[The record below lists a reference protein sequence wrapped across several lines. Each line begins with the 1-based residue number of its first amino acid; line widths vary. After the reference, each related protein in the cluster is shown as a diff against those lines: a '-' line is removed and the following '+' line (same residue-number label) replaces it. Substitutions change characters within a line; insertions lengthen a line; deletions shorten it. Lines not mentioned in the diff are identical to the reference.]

1 MICEIIILSD
11 CNIKR
16 SENLLMTLRSTPT
29 KGRTKSVPVCDDVPG
44 EFCKRVLSLMASFYE
59 TPSTT
64 EQLTFPPA
72 KKANPPQSQAQ
83 KLEFESSI
91 TDLRVRREQES
102 QASSIASINDSINKR
117 VEEIA
122 SEFNQSNVDLDDVFA
137 PEVVVRPEI
146 PKYLLNQQLDE
157 KFEIERRK
165 KRRLLPMDV
174 QEIEKKQTARLQTAK
189 EKGIERAKKRI
200 EKQQGQT
207 PTPTKRYYQSKT
219 FKNDEKSIRSV
230 SKQKQNDIN
239 ERRQKMLNYTNSE
252 EYREITKSP
261 RTPHGRRTSNNINN
275 SDDLD

>member
-1 MICEIIILSD
+1 MSI
-11 CNIKR
+11 
-16 SENLLMTLRSTPT
+16 RSTPT
-29 KGRTKSVPVCDDVPG
+29 KKNTKSAPICEDIPS
-44 EFCKRVLSLMASFYE
+44 EFCKRVLSLLASFYE
-59 TPSTT
+59 TPSTE

-72 KKANPPQSQAQ
+72 KKTNASQLPSQ

-102 QASSIASINDSINKR
+102 QASTIASINDSINKR

-122 SEFNQSNVDLDDVFA
+122 SEFNQFDVNLDDVFA
-137 PEVVVRPEI
+137 KEVADRPEI
-146 PKYLLNQQLDE
+146 PKYILNQQLDE

-165 KRRLLPMDV
+165 KQKVLPMDV

-189 EKGIERAKKRI
+189 EKGIDRAMKRV

-207 PTPTKRYYQSKT
+207 PTPTKKYYQSKT
-219 FKNDEKSIRSV
+219 FKNEDKTIKSV

-239 ERRQKMLNYTNSE
+239 ERRKKMLNYTNSE

-261 RTPHGRRTSNNINN
+261 RIPNSHRTANKFNN